1 MGGTGAP
8 ERCSPCRLA
17 CRCGQRACSVLIA
30 SFSSG
35 TGAKQFHTNNP
46 NCGGVTQGKPVEIVR
61 QKRGFQTEPA
71 LASQLAE
78 AGSLLFFAGGL
89 GGICSFCVSVTLRLF
104 LVLLPGRAC
113 ESLLWPQHRGFI
125 PRQSTAG
132 PACLRE
138 CGFRAA
144 LQRCSS
150 PFSQGDTSF
159 LGVGFKSVDTH
170 RPSFQLTSCLLT
182 VEKKPRLAPTSSLWH
197 PAQV

>member
-1 MGGTGAP
+1 MKTSRNRKTEKGISDGASTG
-8 ERCSPCRLA
+8 LA
-17 CRCGQRACSVLIA
+17 ARRGRFLVILRRRARWDLLI
-30 SFSSG
+30 
-35 TGAKQFHTNNP
+35 
-46 NCGGVTQGKPVEIVR
+46 
-61 QKRGFQTEPA
+61 
-71 LASQLAE
+71 
-78 AGSLLFFAGGL
+78 
-89 GGICSFCVSVTLRLF
+89 LRLGHATFF